1 MRKNLERFV
10 RDNRAAF
17 DTDRPSENTWTAIE
31 RTLGQA
37 PQQKKIHKLRPVWM
51 AAAAVLL
58 ILATVYTYSL
68 FTASGDARRGAA
80 LPATN
85 GNGYIAALDPVYAA
99 EVSQFT
105 ALIDEKQA
113 ELRSL
118 QDDDPV
124 LYEKFSGDI
133 QKLDSTYGLLKN
145 QLPVNPNKEE
155 LLQAMIW
162 NLQLQINLLN
172 QQLDIIQKIKHSS
185 NHSL

>member
-1 MRKNLERFV
+1 MSKNLERFV

-17 DTDRPSENTWTAIE
+17 DTERPSENAWTAIE
-31 RTLGQA
+31 RALGHT
-37 PQQKKIHKLRPVWM
+37 PQKKKVHRLKPVWM

-58 ILATVYTYSL
+58 ILATIYTYSL
-68 FTASGDARRGAA
+68 FTAAGDGRREAA
-80 LPATN
+80 LPVTN

-99 EVSQFT
+99 EVTKFT

-113 ELRSL
+113 ELQSL
-118 QDDDPV
+118 QDDDPA
-124 LYEKFSGDI
+124 LYEKFSNDI
-133 QKLDSTYGLLKN
+133 QKLDSTYSLLKN

-172 QQLDIIQKIKHSS
+172 QQLDIIQKIKHSNS
-185 NHSL
+185 HSL